1 MFFPWKMPEHI
12 GLFWSLLPS
21 APLQIISDFPLIN
34 LFIFPGNILAFLVM
48 LQTEN
53 RKLSTCVYMCG
64 LCVSDSIMIAWSCV
78 YYANHQYMWRPHD
91 QILCKTSVLCAFS
104 AITTGT
110 WLIIAMTTDRFLA
123 IKFPHLVS
131 IISTPKKAKLVV
143 LFIFIIGHCYNIPHY
158 FWSLK
163 IGPHKECTSYATT
176 AQLAKI
182 YAWLSFVIN
191 GAIPFSLLISFN
203 AYIIYK
209 IKHRKDK
216 FNNSPSTT
224 MKNTKSVE
232 RQLTIM
238 LIGVCV
244 VFFICYAPMY
254 FRFIWGQF
262 VNIYA
267 SPESFAF
274 YYMIYHLSARLY
286 YTNSI
291 VNFYIYF
298 LTGQKFRKDV
308 KNALLAIIFCRQIKQ
323 DNQIKQPSSIGPRT
337 TIRRLDNL

>member
-1 MFFPWKMPEHI
+1 
-12 GLFWSLLPS
+12 
-21 APLQIISDFPLIN
+21 
-34 LFIFPGNILAFLVM
+34 M

-53 RKLSTCVYMCG
+53 RKRSTCVYMCG
-64 LCVSDSIMIAWSCV
+64 LCVSDSVLIGWAFV
-78 YYANHQYMWRPHD
+78 YYANHEYMWRPND
-91 QILCKTSVLCAFS
+91 QILCKISVFCAYS
-104 AITTGT
+104 MITTGT
-110 WLIIAMTTDRFLA
+110 WLIICMTLDRFLA

-131 IISTPKKAKLVV
+131 IISTPRKARFVV
-143 LFIFIIGHCYNIPHY
+143 VFTFILSHCYNIPHY

-163 IGPHKECTSYATT
+163 IGPRKECTSYATT
-176 AQLAKI
+176 APFAKI

-191 GAIPFSLLISFN
+191 GAIPFTLLISFN

-209 IKHRKDK
+209 IKCRKKK
-216 FNNSPSTT
+216 FGASPPTAT
-224 MKNTKSVE
+224 KNVKSVD
-232 RQLTIM
+232 RQLTTM

-267 SPESFAF
+267 SPEAFAF
-274 YYMIYHLSARLY
+274 YYMIYHLSARMY

-291 VNFYIYF
+291 LNFYIYF

-308 KNALLAIIFCRQIKQ
+308 KNVFLALCRQNIQ
-323 DNQIKQPSSIGPRT
+323 DNLVQRSSFISSCT
-337 TIRRLDNL
+337 ARLDN